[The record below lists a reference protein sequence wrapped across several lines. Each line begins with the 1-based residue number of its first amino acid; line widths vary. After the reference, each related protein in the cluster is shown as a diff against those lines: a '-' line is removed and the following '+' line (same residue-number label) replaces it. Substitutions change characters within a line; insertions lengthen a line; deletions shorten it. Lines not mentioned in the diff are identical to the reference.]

1 MPLGVLGSGRAFQSS
16 LYKGV
21 GGLNDH
27 IKGPNKAYLRK
38 YSPLNPKPYPPKG
51 PCDSL

>member
-1 MPLGVLGSGRAFQSS
+1 MSIRIGMDIYMPLGVLGSGRAFQSS

-27 IKGPNKAYLRK
+27 IKDLIRPI
-38 YSPLNPKPYPPKG
+38 
-51 PCDSL
+51 